1 MRAAR
6 TALGSAA
13 VTSRRVAARGAA
25 LERSRSRRA
34 PALLPRPV
42 TKDGPAYRAGLC
54 RFPELC
60 DVPARSW
67 ERGAVRAS
75 SGGVPCCRNRRGAAP
90 AAAVRLSRGG
100 GAAARRAPGVPYCGR
115 RLRSRPRN
123 VIRAAVDFASGERKR
138 LVAGE
143 SCSKRSNFIFLVFT
157 LSVNDLLS
165 MCREGGRAGSL
176 GAALGSAR
184 PEVPRGTQFGR

>member
-1 MRAAR
+1 M
-6 TALGSAA
+6 
-13 VTSRRVAARGAA
+13 
-25 LERSRSRRA
+25 
-34 PALLPRPV
+34 
-42 TKDGPAYRAGLC
+42 
-54 RFPELC
+54 
-60 DVPARSW
+60 
-67 ERGAVRAS
+67 RAS
-75 SGGVPCCRNRRGAAP
+75 SGGVPCCRNRTGAAP

-100 GAAARRAPGVPYCGR
+100 GAAARCVPGVPYCGR
-115 RLRSRPRN
+115 RLRSRPRS

-184 PEVPRGTQFGR
+184 PEVPVGRSSAAEPPLCDAIAGRRVAVPGTASCLRFLQNEGSAASLCTPSLQSFILV